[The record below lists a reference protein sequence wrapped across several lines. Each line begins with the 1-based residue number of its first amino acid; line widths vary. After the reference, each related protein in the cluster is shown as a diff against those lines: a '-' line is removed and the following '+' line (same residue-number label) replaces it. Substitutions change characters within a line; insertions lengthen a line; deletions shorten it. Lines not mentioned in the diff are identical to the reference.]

1 MMPRYPFARVLSA
14 SERLYRFLLL
24 AYPPAYRREYG
35 HLMAQAYR
43 DLCRDTYRQEG
54 MVGMVALW
62 FRVLADLVTSSIVQ
76 HLDALREGGPVM
88 TRKEHALATAAAT
101 LPLGIWAVLGLVNP
115 RFARQM
121 FARSPAQPLGWIMI
135 AAVFLLV
142 GIAYFCQRK
151 AFELS
156 SQVNSSDRSA
166 GRRVL
171 RDTLRV
177 GSVALF
183 VLPAILLVV
192 LGPALMMVLSR
203 TAGILQSR

>member
-1 MMPRYPFARVLSA
+1 MPRSPFARVLSA
-14 SERLYRFLLL
+14 SERLYQVLLL

-43 DLCRDTYRQEG
+43 DLCRDTYRQKG

-62 FRVLADLVTSSIVQ
+62 FRVLADLATSFIVQ
-76 HLDALREGGPVM
+76 HLDALREGGLMM

-115 RFARQM
+115 RFAGHM
-121 FARSPAQPLGWIMI
+121 FVRSPAQPLGWIMI

-151 AFELS
+151 AFGLS
-156 SQVNSSDRSA
+156 SQVNSSDRTA